1 MCFLHGGGYVLL
13 IGDNKVKGELDEAL
27 GQPYLGPT
35 SQGLGT
41 TAWGNQAALGKAGRH
56 APSKA

>member
-35 SQGLGT
+35 SQGWAEL
-41 TAWGNQAALGKAGRH
+41 
-56 APSKA
+56 